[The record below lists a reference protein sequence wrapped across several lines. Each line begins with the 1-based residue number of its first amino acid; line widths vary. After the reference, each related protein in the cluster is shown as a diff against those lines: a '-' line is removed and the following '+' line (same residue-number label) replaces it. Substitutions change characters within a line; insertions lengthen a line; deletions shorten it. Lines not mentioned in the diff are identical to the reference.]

1 MERCHVQWRKSSYS
15 TETEACV
22 ELAHTAP
29 LTVGIRDSK
38 NPGAGRLT
46 LPASALSQL
55 VASYS

>member
-1 MERCHVQWRKSSYS
+1 MEHCYAQWRKSSYS

-29 LTVGIRDSK
+29 LTVSIRDSK
-38 NPGAGRLT
+38 NPTAGALT
-46 LPASALSQL
+46 LPANALSRL